1 MKLRGALLLCT
12 ALLMP
17 VPAKAEPVSAFFAG
31 LAGGTATSAA
41 VASAIGGLTSF
52 AYSAGVFFTTTLG
65 SLLLSVGVNAIAAAL
80 NKPDTPT
87 IERARVNTRLPDA
100 TRWQIGGRAVV
111 GGELGTFAE
120 YDEDGNFWF
129 FVVHGDSEMV
139 GEQTYLLDGIEVEVA
154 DTDTVEISVDRILK
168 AQNYT
173 LSGEVFESQAE
184 AGSVQVTDNS
194 RVLLR
199 AQTDPVEN
207 GVWVTSTGAWA
218 RASDMAA
225 GDDIDYFVVT
235 DGVRG
240 TYSVTDPSGV
250 VGTDDMVW
258 SSGENARVSGD
269 VLTDAFCLTPAY
281 EQFEGTGP
289 RLPVFRVY
297 PVSPDASQVYGARP
311 ADFAAAFPNLPSD
324 FYLAGVSYTIVRC
337 AAVPLEHY
345 RKAYRWRGGLGLG
358 EPSVS
363 VVSNFSR
370 MYDPRNEDHDIED
383 PSTWTPGD
391 GNPAILWA
399 WWRTTRYG
407 RNKPM
412 SSIAWDKVATEADKC
427 DATVLD
433 RSSEPVPR
441 YRCGVAFPDNKP
453 RHECERDILQTC
465 DGFVVYDDEG
475 KAWPRVGVYEA
486 PTLTFSAARDI
497 ISEQTEIVDDGE
509 AQIDGVIV
517 EYISPDH
524 GWTKQPSAPWL
535 NPTYYD
541 ALIQP
546 NFLTI
551 PILGCQNHNQAVR
564 LAKAYGLL
572 AGAERKAA
580 LNTTIKGIL
589 AKGER
594 TITLDLDAEFQ
605 GPHQIA
611 TPVVE
616 APSGTE
622 AAFAVVP
629 MQTDRYDL
637 GEGEE
642 GPPPALAPVLDIDD
656 TLEIAGNVNV
666 AVETISSASGAS
678 VRLVATFDAP
688 SRVDRFFRF
697 RYRLAGSTD
706 PHEFMATDM
715 DELRSL
721 SPIVSTDV
729 DYTVTWQTV
738 TAGGRATVW
747 SDERD
752 TPASITVS
760 AIADDTPGPLADVVA
775 TAGNGAAV
783 FEGTGSDTGNFRG
796 VRIYRGAVGAAFS
809 TASIVKSLTDV
820 ESGAAFEI
828 TAGTPATNLFT
839 NPGFDADTDWTKG
852 TGWTISTGKAN
863 AGAATDTD
871 ILQAITGLPTTD
883 HRFGFTMSDRVSGN
897 VRLRIEGSPS
907 VISDAF
913 NADGRHAGT
922 IEMVA
927 SVTEVGF
934 RGVNF
939 EGSID
944 DAVLF
949 EDGPDYLTQG
959 AADYWIVPVS
969 FSGAEGE
976 PDGPH
981 TLTII

>member
-1 MKLRGALLLCT
+1 
-12 ALLMP
+12 
-17 VPAKAEPVSAFFAG
+17 
-31 LAGGTATSAA
+31 
-41 VASAIGGLTSF
+41 
-52 AYSAGVFFTTTLG
+52 
-65 SLLLSVGVNAIAAAL
+65 LLLSVGIQAGLAAL
-80 NKPDTPT
+80 NRPDTPT

-139 GEQTYLLDGIEVEVA
+139 GAQTYLLDGIEVEIA
-154 DTDTVEISVDRILK
+154 DTPAVEFTVDRILN
-168 AQNYT
+168 AVNYP
-173 LSGEVFESQAE
+173 LSGEATESQGE
-184 AGSVQVTDNS
+184 AGEVQITDES

-199 AQTDPVEN
+199 AQTDQVEN
-207 GVWVTSTGAWA
+207 GIWVTSTGAWS

-240 TYSVTDPSGV
+240 TYSVTAPSGV
-250 VGTDDMVW
+250 VGTDSMAW
-258 SSGENARVSGD
+258 TSGENARVVGD
-269 VLTDAFCLTPAY
+269 VLTDAFCLTPGY
-281 EQFEGTGP
+281 EQYEGTGP

-297 PVSPDASQVYGARP
+297 PVSPTASQVYGDRP
-311 ADFAAAFPNLPSD
+311 SDFAAAFPNLPAD

-337 AAVPLEHY
+337 AAVPIEHY

-358 EPSVS
+358 EPSIS

-370 MYDPRNEDHDIED
+370 MYDPRDEDHDIDD

-407 RNKPM
+407 RNKPVA
-412 SSIAWDKVATEADKC
+412 SIAWDQVAIEADKC

-433 RSSEPVPR
+433 RSGESIPR

-453 RHECERDILQTC
+453 RHECEREILQTC
-465 DGFVVYDDEG
+465 DGFVVYDDQG
-475 KAWPRVGVYEA
+475 KAWPRVGVCEA
-486 PTLTFSAARDI
+486 PTLIFSAARDI
-497 ISEQTEIVDDGE
+497 MTEQTEIVDDGE

-535 NPTYYD
+535 NPTYYS

-546 NFLTI
+546 NFRTI

-572 AGAERKAA
+572 FGAERKAA
-580 LNTTIKGIL
+580 LGTTIKGIL

-594 TITLDLDAEFQ
+594 VIELDLDAEFQ
-605 GPHQIA
+605 GPYQIA
-611 TPVVE
+611 SPVIE
-616 APSGTE
+616 APSGT
-622 AAFAVVP
+622 AASFAVVP

-637 GEGEE
+637 GAGEE
-642 GPPPALAPVLDIDD
+642 GAPPALAPVLEIDD
-656 TLEIAGNVNV
+656 TLEV
-666 AVETISSASGAS
+666 AASLSVQAETIGSASGAS

-706 PHEFMATDM
+706 PREFFTTDM
-715 DELRSL
+715 DELRAR

-729 DYTVTWQTV
+729 DYTVAWQTV

-752 TPASITVS
+752 TPVSITVS

-775 TAGNGAAV
+775 TAGNGAAT
-783 FEGTGSDTGNFRG
+783 FEGTGSDAGNFRG

-809 TASIVKSLTDV
+809 TATLIQSLTDV
-820 ESGAAFEI
+820 ESGAAFDI
-828 TAGTPATNLFT
+828 TVGTPATNLFT

-852 TGWTISTGKAN
+852 AGWTISGGKAN
-863 AGAATDTD
+863 AAAATDTE
-871 ILQAITGLPTTD
+871 LMQAITGLPTTD
-883 HRFGFTMSDRVSGN
+883 HRFGFTMSDRVTGN

-907 VISDAF
+907 VIRGAF
-913 NADGRHAGT
+913 NANGRHAGT

-927 SVTEVGF
+927 AVTDVGF
-934 RGVNF
+934 RSVNF

-949 EDGPDYLTQG
+949 EDGPQYLTQG